1 MLKAQIY
8 SNCTWEWFFGWQ
20 LELKG
25 VVRVGK
31 FCAISG
37 SFILRKLSCFTL
49 NLADQELWS
58 SASQVLRLKTWVI
71 TPGEKVTLGVKCH
84 LCGMLLIRNP
94 GPWSIGRVVSVTTRR
109 QRPLAPRMD
118 QCQENLCVAEIGK

>member
-58 SASQVLRLKTWVI
+58 SASQVLRLKTYTVL
-71 TPGEKVTLGVKCH
+71 GSTLVALQDKKDRSRATMLTLSHTVK
-84 LCGMLLIRNP
+84 M
-94 GPWSIGRVVSVTTRR
+94 
-109 QRPLAPRMD
+109 Q
-118 QCQENLCVAEIGK
+118 QENPIGCKSDVNVMFLNFLAC